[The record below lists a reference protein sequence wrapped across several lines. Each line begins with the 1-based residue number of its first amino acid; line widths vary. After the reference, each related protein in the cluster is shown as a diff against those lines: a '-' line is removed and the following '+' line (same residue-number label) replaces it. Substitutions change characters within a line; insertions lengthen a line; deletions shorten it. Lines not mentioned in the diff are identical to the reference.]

1 MASLSLGGL
10 PVTDTQPVPPAPGRP
25 VVVTL
30 PAEFD
35 VGIAA
40 GIYTQITAA
49 FASGVRVVVA
59 DMTATMFC
67 DTMAIRT
74 LVLAHRQAPA
84 NGTELRLV
92 VMSPGVLRIMEV
104 LGVDTMLPVYDS
116 LEEAL
121 AGQSQDG
128 GRAGP

>member
-1 MASLSLGGL
+1 MTNPQ
-10 PVTDTQPVPPAPGRP
+10 PVTPAPPRP

-35 VGIAA
+35 MSNAD
-40 GIYTQITAA
+40 GIYNEITAA
-49 FASGVRVVVA
+49 FARSSPVVVA
-59 DMTATMFC
+59 DMTATTFC

-84 NGTELRLV
+84 TGTELRLV
-92 VMSPGVLRIMEV
+92 VISPGVLRIMEV

>member
-1 MASLSLGGL
+1 
-10 PVTDTQPVPPAPGRP
+10 VTDTQPVPPAPGRP

-74 LVLAHRQAPA
+74 LVMAHRQAVA
-84 NGTELRLV
+84 TGAELRLV
-92 VMSPGVLRIMEV
+92 VTSPGILRVMEMLGIYRVLS
-104 LGVDTMLPVYDS
+104 VYGS
-116 LEEAL
+116 LDEAL
-121 AGQSQDG
+121 T
-128 GRAGP
+128 GR

>member
-1 MASLSLGGL
+1 MTNPQ
-10 PVTDTQPVPPAPGRP
+10 PVTPAPPRP

-35 VGIAA
+35 MSNAD
-40 GIYTQITAA
+40 GIYNEITAA
-49 FASGVRVVVA
+49 FARSSRVVA
-59 DMTATMFC
+59 DMTATTFC

-84 NGTELRLV
+84 TGTELRLV
-92 VMSPGVLRIMEV
+92 VISPGVLRIMEV
-104 LGVDTMLPVYDS
+104 LGVDTMLPLYDS

-121 AGQSQDG
+121 AGQGQDG